1 MATRT
6 GTVGE
11 VAALPLHR
19 TARAWIA
26 SRGRV
31 LAGRRCAAPLPRQA
45 CATQPEPKAGID
57 SRPRAMCALLPFL
70 QGKAGQGN
78 GQGNGRAGR
87 RAIALWSINNGK
99 KRIALIFIYAPEG
112 QGENGGRPV
121 TNLWSR
127 PGTPTR
133 AKPARFFS
141 RNSMLLPERVSV
153 AAIGSPRRGR
163 RGASEPLQPAGR
175 ASTCTPGTRHG
186 LVGPGGCRRARSA
199 SASCIFGRF
208 GQMAELTS

>member
-99 KRIALIFIYAPEG
+99 KRIALIL
-112 QGENGGRPV
+112 QGGNGGRPFQL
-121 TNLWSR
+121 LWSR

-163 RGASEPLQPAGR
+163 RGASRSNRPAGR
-175 ASTCTPGTRHG
+175 
-186 LVGPGGCRRARSA
+186 RRARRALATVWWAPGVAAGHAPPPRRAFLADSA
-199 SASCIFGRF
+199 RWPN
-208 GQMAELTS
+208 

>member
-11 VAALPLHR
+11 VAALPLQR
-19 TARAWIA
+19 TARARIA

-45 CATQPEPKAGID
+45 CATQPDPKAGVD

-99 KRIALIFIYAPEG
+99 KRSVL
-112 QGENGGRPV
+112 QGENGGR
-121 TNLWSR
+121 
-127 PGTPTR
+127 
-133 AKPARFFS
+133 
-141 RNSMLLPERVSV
+141 
-153 AAIGSPRRGR
+153 
-163 RGASEPLQPAGR
+163 
-175 ASTCTPGTRHG
+175 H
-186 LVGPGGCRRARSA
+186 
-199 SASCIFGRF
+199 
-208 GQMAELTS
+208 LTVV